1 MPKAK
6 TYTKKSDQGK
16 AWNRNKGSRYTV
28 SKIEKKETVLI
39 VCEGQTEKVY
49 FESFPIRTLTVNVVD
64 LGGQSKTKLVEK
76 AKDLNKKHACD
87 IVWCVFDMDVSRGSD
102 EFQSFDSAILIAQQ
116 LKYEVAYSNDAF
128 ELWFYLHY
136 HYTDQPSHRTFYYE
150 KLSEFWDIN
159 YQEDGKCIGFCTQLY
174 EILEKDSRASQAE
187 AIKRAEKLHASYQME
202 APHKQN
208 PVTTVYKLVQYLN
221 EHSF

>member
-1 MPKAK
+1 MPKTK

-16 AWNRNKGSRYTV
+16 AWNRSKGSGYKV
-28 SKIEKKETVLI
+28 SKIETRETVLI

-76 AKDLNKKHACD
+76 AKELNKKQACKT
-87 IVWCVFDMDVSRGSD
+87 VWCVFDMDVNRGAD
-102 EFQSFDSAILIAQQ
+102 EFQSFDNAIMIAQQ
-116 LKYEVAYSNDAF
+116 MKYEVAYSNDAF

-136 HYTDQPSHRTFYYE
+136 QYTDQANHRTFYYDE
-150 KLSEFWDIN
+150 LSKYWNLN
-159 YQEDGKCIGFCTQLY
+159 YQKDGKCLGFCTQLY
-174 EILEKDSRASQAE
+174 KILETDNRASQAE
-187 AIKRAEKLHASYQME
+187 AIKRAEKLHTSYTQE
-202 APHKQN
+202 APHEQN

-221 EHSF
+221 EHSS